1 MGHGTATSRA
11 FLDLLHAA
19 GVKQVVDVRS
29 LPASRHN
36 PQFARSELQ
45 EWLPA
50 GGLQYHWEA
59 DLGGFRRVRP
69 DSPHLGLRHPSF
81 RGYADYMA
89 TVSFLGAVER
99 LLQMLP
105 DGTTAIMCAESLWWR
120 CHRRLIADHL
130 VLTRAI
136 QVFHLDHRGGL
147 SPHRLTLG
155 VTLEDGS
162 LIYRLPPAGDPR
174 AAMERIAAI

>member
-1 MGHGTATSRA
+1 M
-11 FLDLLHAA
+11 
-19 GVKQVVDVRS
+19 RS

-50 GGLQYHWEA
+50 AGLQYHWEA

-69 DSPHLGLRHPSF
+69 DSPHLGLRHPGF

-89 TVSFLGAVER
+89 TVSFLEAVER
-99 LLQMLP
+99 LLRILP
-105 DGTTAIMCAESLWWR
+105 DRMTAIMCAESLWWR

-130 VLTRAI
+130 VLTHAI
-136 QVFHLDHRGGL
+136 QVLHLDHRGGL
-147 SPHRLTLG
+147 SPHRLTPG
-155 VTLEDGS
+155 VTLEEGA
-162 LIYRLPPAGDPR
+162 LVYGLPPAGDPR
-174 AAMERIAAI
+174 SAMDRIAAISTSRGRVAALPD